1 VALYIYRERL
11 PVSLCAQPILN
22 QKVKMKV
29 SAKAEY
35 ACLAVL
41 DLAMR
46 HNKSETVQ
54 TSELARRNGIPERFL
69 VQILLQLKGAGLVQS
84 VRGAAGGYRLAV
96 APETISL
103 FDLIRLVDGP
113 NALGEADADTQHDLG
128 RQILHAIWRQATL
141 NEAEHL
147 RQISFQNL
155 ADSAAEMQ
163 GESMYYI

>member
-1 VALYIYRERL
+1 
-11 PVSLCAQPILN
+11 
-22 QKVKMKV
+22 MKV

-46 HNKSETVQ
+46 HNQSETVQ
-54 TSELARRNGIPERFL
+54 TSELAKRNGIPERFL

-84 VRGAAGGYRLAV
+84 VRGAAGGYRLSV
-96 APETISL
+96 APEKISL

-113 NALGEADADTQHDLG
+113 NALGEADTDADRGLG
-128 RQILHAIWRQATL
+128 RQILHAIWREVTQH
-141 NEAEHL
+141 EADHL

-155 ADSAAEMQ
+155 ADSAAELQ
-163 GESMYYI
+163 GENMYYI